1 MYVLFIGLIKHYVWN
16 QSSYLLRCVSG
27 GCFGN
32 DGKKYVIGGWAWAC
46 CCVTEV
52 QRYDFICLQFY
63 VIAYFAANI

>member
-1 MYVLFIGLIKHYVWN
+1 MI
-16 QSSYLLRCVSG
+16 SG

-52 QRYDFICLQFY
+52 QRYMSKFY
-63 VIAYFAANI
+63 KIEIGTYYYPHSLPTKGVFD